1 MTRIV
6 ARWCKKVPRN
16 LNVGWLNVGAWLVP
30 LAFPAVDRLTGHLI
44 AARDGDEQALTS
56 AIRMAQPEVRR
67 FHRALVAPAE
77 LDDVT
82 QDTFV
87 RAYRS
92 LPRFRA
98 ESTGRTWLL
107 TIARHA
113 AADATRRQIRMR
125 RAQERANDIAPVRAT
140 PNTDDAYALRELV
153 AALEPERQEAF
164 VLTQMVGCS
173 YAEAAEIC
181 GVPVGTIRSRVARAR
196 DQLLEQVLA
205 ARSA

>member
-1 MTRIV
+1 M
-6 ARWCKKVPRN
+6 
-16 LNVGWLNVGAWLVP
+16 
-30 LAFPAVDRLTGHLI
+30 DQLTKYLLT
-44 AARDGDEQALTS
+44 ARDGDEQALTA
-56 AIRMAQPEVRR
+56 AIRMTQPDVRR
-67 FHRALVAPAE
+67 FLRALVAPAE

-87 RAYRS
+87 QAYRA

-98 ESTGRTWLL
+98 DSSGRTWLL
-107 TIARHA
+107 SIARRA
-113 AADATRRQIRMR
+113 AADATRRRIRVR
-125 RAQERANDIAPVRAT
+125 RAHARAHELAPVGTT
-140 PNTDDAYALRELV
+140 PDTDDAYALRELV
-153 AALEPERQEAF
+153 TALEPERQEAF

>member
-1 MTRIV
+1 
-6 ARWCKKVPRN
+6 
-16 LNVGWLNVGAWLVP
+16 
-30 LAFPAVDRLTGHLI
+30 
-44 AARDGDEQALTS
+44 
-56 AIRMAQPEVRR
+56 MAQPEVRR
-67 FHRALVAPAE
+67 FLRALVAPAE

-107 TIARHA
+107 TIARRA
-113 AADATRRQIRMR
+113 AADAIRRQIRMR